1 MGQSPGPLA
10 ALGLTGAEASAYRD
24 LVRTGP
30 HPEEQVDAC
39 VVERLLGAGLILRR
53 DGQVDAV
60 PPGEALHHG
69 AALRQREVDRLRA
82 TAESLAAD
90 YRRRP
95 GGGREAVEVVEG
107 SRQVMAAATQMAERA
122 ETVMRGLDR
131 GPYFHA
137 EPLPGQAQQR
147 AQTRGV
153 QWRVVYEGA
162 SLREAGP
169 DGWAMVGRTEGE
181 VARVAARLPMKLLL
195 CDNVQG
201 LIGLSTGPGRGEAL
215 LVRGSLLLDALIEL
229 FEREWE
235 AAIPVPHRGVE
246 LRDVD
251 GITAQDREL
260 VAMLSAGLTDGQ
272 ISKNLG
278 ISPRTLHRRIAD
290 LQRVLRVE
298 SRFQLGVQA
307 SRQGLV

>member
-1 MGQSPGPLA
+1 MGQAPGSLA
-10 ALGLTGAEASAYRD
+10 ALGLTGDEVGFYRD

-30 HPEEQVDAC
+30 HPEDQVDTRVA
-39 VVERLLGAGLILRR
+39 ERLMAVGLIVRR
-53 DGQVDAV
+53 EGLLDAV
-60 PPGEALHHG
+60 PPGEALHHR
-69 AALRQREVDRLRA
+69 AAVRQREVDALRE
-82 TAESLAAD
+82 TAEELAAV

-95 GGGREAVEVVEG
+95 GGGREAVEVIDG
-107 SRQVMAAATQMAERA
+107 TDQVMAAATQMAERA

-131 GPYFHA
+131 GPYFSA
-137 EPLPGQAQQR
+137 DPLPGQAQQR
-147 AQTRGV
+147 AQRRGV

-169 DGWAMVGRTEGE
+169 EGWAMVGRTRGE
-181 VARVAARLPMKLLL
+181 IARVAARLPMKLLL
-195 CDNVQG
+195 CDGVQG

-235 AAIPVPHRGVE
+235 AAIPVPGRGAALGE
-246 LRDVD
+246 DD
-251 GITAQDREL
+251 GITEQDREL

-278 ISPRTLHRRIAD
+278 VSPRTLHRRIAD